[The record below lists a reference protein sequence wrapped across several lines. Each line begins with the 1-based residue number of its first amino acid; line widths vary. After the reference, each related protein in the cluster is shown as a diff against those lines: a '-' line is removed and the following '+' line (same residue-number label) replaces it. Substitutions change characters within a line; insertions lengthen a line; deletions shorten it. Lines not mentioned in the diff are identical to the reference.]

1 MIYVYEK
8 SATPIQLNANGLS
21 RVDAES
27 AIVLEEINGDFS
39 ADLSVPI
46 GASGAEFCTVGAI
59 LKIPC
64 HRALQYF
71 RIWTADQDTERIKIK
86 AWHISYDLSAA
97 IIMNSYW
104 DAKTGAEAIAGILAA
119 SDTES
124 RFSGTS
130 DIASVNNMRSVRSS
144 VLASI
149 IDKKQDNCF
158 LNRWGGEA
166 ERDNFT
172 FNVKASLGSDSGFRI
187 AYKKNLTGFK
197 LTEDASQLATRIIP
211 SALSDTDAVVL
222 LPEVY
227 IDSSHIND
235 YAIPYVR
242 TVHFSD
248 IKLGEEVDGVIPYP
262 DTTEMYAEMRNR
274 VGSMFAAGC
283 DLPIVAAEID
293 FLMLGDTEE
302 YKQYK
307 NLEAVHLGDTVTGAY
322 RGTTITRRVRAITYD
337 ALQKRVTKV
346 TLGDAKRNTVGD
358 AIYAH
363 DVDLSALKTS
373 MNTTLKQT
381 DKYYGCG
388 IDHTNG
394 FSCTAEDGHY
404 SKFNAD
410 VMGFFDALG
419 NQVGGMA
426 YINSVLASIAS
437 ILTNDATDPAFWA
450 TIGEIQDGANQRQ
463 GIMGYARDYSTSNP
477 IYSITSGQASE
488 CQYFSLKFG
497 PTEIYCEL
505 YPTNHANDFMRFYL
519 NGHLRMALVGNGG
532 FFVYD
537 QNDIARLNL
546 NSLGNCTIKNGAG
559 KSVFESNDSLTAIRL
574 SGSSDNAIK
583 MTSAGAFNLVINGVD
598 HPISYT

>member
-130 DIASVNNMRSVRSS
+130 DITAINNMRSVRSS

-149 IDKKQDNCF
+149 LDKKQDNCF

-262 DTTEMYAEMRNR
+262 DTTEMYAEMWNR
-274 VGSMFAAGC
+274 VGAMYAAGC
-283 DLPIVAAEID
+283 DLPIVTAEID

-346 TLGDAKRNTVGD
+346 TLGDSKRNTVGD

-363 DVDLSALKTS
+363 DIDLSALKTS
-373 MNTTLKQT
+373 MASTVKQMDT
-381 DKYYGCG
+381 YYGVG
-388 IDHTNG
+388 IDHANG
-394 FSCTAEDGHY
+394 FKCTAEDGHY

-410 VMGFFDALG
+410 VMGFFDAIG

-426 YINSVLASIAS
+426 YIEGILASIS
-437 ILTNDATDPAFWA
+437 QMITDDATDPAFWVR
-450 TIGEIQDGANQRQ
+450 IGEVTIDSQAYKGLFCYLRAYSATVPALK
-463 GIMGYARDYSTSNP
+463 IVARDNGSVWFQTGIGHGFSILKSSLMNGFRIQSVNP
-477 IYSITSGQASE
+477 SGSGGVTTMDIAEYGMVVYNSQNHNG
-488 CQYFSLKFG
+488 FG
-497 PTEIYCEL
+497 S
-505 YPTNHANDFMRFYL
+505 DS
-519 NGHLRMALVGNGG
+519 GG
-532 FFVYD
+532 FFKTI
-537 QNDIARLNL
+537 NDVKTYL
-546 NSLGNCTIKNGAG
+546 
-559 KSVFESNDSLTAIRL
+559 
-574 SGSSDNAIK
+574 
-583 MTSAGAFNLVINGVD
+583 
-598 HPISYT
+598 

>member
-1 MIYVYEK
+1 MIYVYDK
-8 SATPIQLNANGLS
+8 SATPTQLTTNGLS
-21 RVDAES
+21 RVESES
-27 AIVLEEINGDFS
+27 AIVFEEINGDFS

-46 GASGAEFCTVGAI
+46 GAAGAEFCTVGAI

-124 RFSGTS
+124 RFSGSS
-130 DIASVNNMRSVRSS
+130 DITSVNNMRSVRSS

-149 IDKKQDNCF
+149 LDKKQDNCF

-172 FNVKASLGSDSGFRI
+172 FNVKASIGSDSGFRI

-197 LTEDASQLATRIIP
+197 MTEDASQLATRIIP

-222 LPEVY
+222 LPETY

-235 YAIPYVR
+235 YAVPYVR

-262 DTTEMYAEMRNR
+262 DTTEMYAEMWNR
-274 VGSMFAAGC
+274 VGAMYAAGC
-283 DLPIVAAEID
+283 DLPIVTAEID

-307 NLEAVHLGDTVTGAY
+307 NLEVVHLGDTVTGAY

-337 ALQKRVTKV
+337 ALQKRATKV
-346 TLGDAKRNTVGD
+346 TLGDAKRNTVGN

-363 DVDLSALKTS
+363 DIDLSALKTS
-373 MNTTLKQT
+373 MASTVKQIDT
-381 DKYYGCG
+381 YYGVG
-388 IDHTNG
+388 IDHADG
-394 FSCTAEDGHY
+394 FKCTSEAGHY
-404 SKFNAD
+404 AKFNAD
-410 VMGFFDALG
+410 MMGFFDSNG
-419 NQVGGMA
+419 VQIGGMA
-426 YINSVLASIAS
+426 YVNAVLASIAS
-437 ILTNDATDPAFWA
+437 ILTNDATDPEFWA
-450 TIGEIQDGANQRQ
+450 TIGQVVEGAVTKQ
-463 GIMGYARDYSTSNP
+463 GILGFAKSYSTTNS
-477 IYSITSGQASE
+477 IYSITAGSMDAG
-488 CQYFSLKFG
+488 QYFSIKFG
-497 PTEIYCEL
+497 KTEIYCET
-505 YPTNHANDFMRFYL
+505 YPADHTNDFIWFYI
-519 NGHLRMALVGNGG
+519 NGHKRLSITGAGG
-532 FFVYD
+532 LFVYD
-537 QNDIARLNL
+537 QNDIVRLNL
-546 NSLGNCTIKNGAG
+546 NSLGNCAIKDGAG
-559 KSVFESNDSLTAIRL
+559 KSIFESSASLTAIRL
-574 SGSSDNAIK
+574 SGSVDNAIK
-583 MTSAGAFNLVINGVD
+583 LTNSGAFNLVINGVD